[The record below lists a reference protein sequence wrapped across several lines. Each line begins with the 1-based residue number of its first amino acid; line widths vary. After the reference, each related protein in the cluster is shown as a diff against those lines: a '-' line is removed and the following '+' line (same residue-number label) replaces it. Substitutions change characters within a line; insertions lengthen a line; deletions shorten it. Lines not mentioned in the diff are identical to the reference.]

1 MPITVSAIGTVQP
14 VVSATVRPQQA
25 GVLSQLFFTEGEVV
39 RKGQKL
45 AEIDPRPYKLALAQ
59 AQANL
64 ARDEAQLNA
73 AGVDLKRYKTLLAQ
87 DSIASQQVDT
97 QAATVKQLDGT
108 VAADRAAL
116 GTARLNL
123 EYTTILA
130 PVAGKVGLRQVDVG
144 NYITPS
150 DANGIVV
157 ITQSDPIDVSF
168 ALPQQQIGKLQQR
181 AASSG
186 DIPVTALD
194 QSDGSVLAQG
204 KFLTLDNQIDATSG
218 TVKAKAR
225 FPNTAGTLFP
235 NQFVNVNMLV
245 DTLKAVPVVPVSAI
259 RHGAPGDFA
268 FVIQPD
274 QTVKLTVVKTGPGDS
289 KRLSILS
296 GLQAGQTVVTEGA
309 DTLENGATVKL
320 PDAGGKTT
328 GSEKHPHTQGASDG
342 GNHTRP
348 AQ

>member
-130 PVAGKVGLRQVDVG
+130 PVAGKAGLRQVDVG

-186 DIPVTALD
+186 DMPVTALD
-194 QSDGSVLAQG
+194 QSDGSCW
-204 KFLTLDNQIDATSG
+204 
-218 TVKAKAR
+218 R
-225 FPNTAGTLFP
+225 
-235 NQFVNVNMLV
+235 
-245 DTLKAVPVVPVSAI
+245 
-259 RHGAPGDFA
+259 R
-268 FVIQPD
+268 
-274 QTVKLTVVKTGPGDS
+274 
-289 KRLSILS
+289 
-296 GLQAGQTVVTEGA
+296 
-309 DTLENGATVKL
+309 EN
-320 PDAGGKTT
+320 
-328 GSEKHPHTQGASDG
+328 SSRWI
-342 GNHTRP
+342 TR
-348 AQ
+348 